1 MVSRVARRSRF
12 PLSIELRSVLILVT
26 VGILSFTV
34 LLPIVLLAIN
44 SFTTTR
50 PFEPTEYGL
59 DAWRYA
65 LSDHGMLVS
74 IWNTIRLAV
83 THQVISF
90 PIAILI
96 SWLIARTNIPGGKW
110 LEFFFWM
117 AFFIP
122 LIPAVQ
128 GWILLLDPNYGVIN
142 QLIERLPFVDQGPF
156 NIFSFWGM
164 AWMHLVTSTIAI
176 KVMLFTPAFRNLDA
190 TLEEASTVAGSSVFG
205 TLRHVTIP
213 VLTPTIVTVM
223 VLALI
228 RAFQSVEI
236 ELVLGLPVNFFVF
249 GSKIFDLTRSE
260 PPNYGA
266 ATAMGTYVMVAMV
279 PLILYHRYMT
289 SPRRRFTTITSAY
302 KPQLLNLRR
311 WRWPAFTFVIILGLT
326 MTVVPFV
333 SLLVGTF
340 MKLYGFFDV
349 PTGAW
354 TLDHWRAVLNNA
366 QFVSALRNTLILA
379 VGGSFLMVGV
389 FSVVAYVLVR
399 WRFKLRGFADTLTWI
414 PTMLPGILIA
424 LAWFWIFLR
433 IPFLRPL
440 YGTMWALILVSG
452 LSGMTLAVQLMKSN
466 ILQLGAELEESSEIA
481 GASLFTTMRKIVF
494 PLLMP
499 TMVVLFVFH
508 FVLAAGNAI
517 MPSYIASPDSKPL
530 ALMQLE
536 FILAGDS
543 ERSSAAGIF
552 IVFIS
557 AGMAIVA
564 RMFGFRVGLG
574 RAAV

>member
-1 MVSRVARRSRF
+1 MDTLAARQRRF
-12 PLSIELRSVLILVT
+12 HAAIELRLVLIVAT
-26 VGILSFTV
+26 VALLSFVV
-34 LLPIVLLAIN
+34 LLPIILLLIN
-44 SFTTTR
+44 SFLITR
-50 PFEPTEYGL
+50 PFEPAEYGL
-59 DAWRYA
+59 DAWRFA
-65 LSDHGMLVS
+65 LSDPSTLSS
-74 IWNTIRLAV
+74 IWNTVRLAV
-83 THQVISF
+83 THQAISL
-90 PIAILI
+90 PVAIFI
-96 SWLIARTNIPGGKW
+96 SWLIARTNMPGGNW

-128 GWILLLDPNYGVIN
+128 GWILLLDPNYGVVN
-142 QLIERLPFVDQGPF
+142 QLLGRLPFIDDGPF

-190 TLEEASTVAGSSVFG
+190 SLEEASTVCGGSLLG

-236 ELVLGLPVNFFVF
+236 ELVLGLPINFFVF
-249 GSKIFDLTRSE
+249 GSKIFDLTRLD
-260 PPNYGA
+260 PPYYGA
-266 ATAMGTYVMVAMV
+266 ATAMGTYVMIAMV
-279 PLILYHRYMT
+279 PLIVFHRYMT

-302 KPQLLNLRR
+302 KPQLLDLRG
-311 WRWPAFTFVIILGLT
+311 WRWPAFSFVLFTGLL
-326 MTVVPFV
+326 MTIVPFV

-354 TLDHWRAVLNNA
+354 TLDHWQAVLNNA
-366 QFVSALRNTLILA
+366 QFLRALRNTLYLA
-379 VGGSFLMVGV
+379 VGGSTLMVGV

-399 WRFKLRGFADTLTWI
+399 WRFKLRGFADLLTWV
-414 PTMLPGILIA
+414 PTTLPGILIA

-433 IPFLRPL
+433 IPYVRPL
-440 YGTMWALILVSG
+440 YGSIWALILVSG
-452 LSGMTLAVQLMKSN
+452 LSGMTLAVQLMKSS
-466 ILQLGAELEESSEIA
+466 ILQLGRELEESSEIA
-481 GASLFTTMRKIVF
+481 GAGLFTTMRKIVF

-557 AGMAIVA
+557 AGVAIAA

-574 RAAV
+574 RSAV